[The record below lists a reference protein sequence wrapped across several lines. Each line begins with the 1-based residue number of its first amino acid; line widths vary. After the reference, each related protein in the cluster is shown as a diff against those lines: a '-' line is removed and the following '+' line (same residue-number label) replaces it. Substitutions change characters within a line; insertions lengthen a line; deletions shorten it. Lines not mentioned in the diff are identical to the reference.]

1 MVLLIPAAVM
11 ALVAWNNHRAATT
24 NPYESGLLVPGMIV
38 YPYKQTIVVMADLSL
53 DGRKERW
60 ACRMSRNRKSYW
72 RCSAA

>member
-11 ALVAWNNHRAATT
+11 ALVAWNNHRAAA

-60 ACRMSRNRKSYW
+60 ACRMIRNRKSYW

>member
-11 ALVAWNNHRAATT
+11 ALVAWNNHRAAAT